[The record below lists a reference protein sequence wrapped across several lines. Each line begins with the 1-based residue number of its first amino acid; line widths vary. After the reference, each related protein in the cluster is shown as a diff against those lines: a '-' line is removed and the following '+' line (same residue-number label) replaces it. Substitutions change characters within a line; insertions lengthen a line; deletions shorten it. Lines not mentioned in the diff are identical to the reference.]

1 MIYEFMIFIELG
13 LFKMVSVLMVQFLR
27 LKVNFIINRSLCQIK
42 NFYFFNDLIN
52 LIILGCYVGEQNC
65 VIIRDFLLNC
75 KLIVILE
82 GNVQ

>member
-1 MIYEFMIFIELG
+1 MIFIELG

-42 NFYFFNDLIN
+42 NFYFFKDLIN

>member
-1 MIYEFMIFIELG
+1 MIFIELG

>member
-1 MIYEFMIFIELG
+1 MIFIELG

-52 LIILGCYVGEQNC
+52 LIILGCYVGEQIC